1 MASPIVSNF
10 YLATGEESTAL
21 HESTAFVQIISFPNS
36 HSWIWIGDQSGAQQN
51 LALALGPPKCHGGS
65 NVMSSHILNSSNPDE
80 ASIHAKGFAERI
92 SKKLGGKP
100 VYLTCNLNNTVDDQV
115 QNILEKQILGLI
127 KTDPHVFGM

>member
-51 LALALGPPKCHGGS
+51 LALALGPQKCRGGS
-65 NVMSSHILNSSNPDE
+65 NVMSSHVLNSPNPDE

-100 VYLTCNLNNTVDDQV
+100 VYLTCNLGPVDDQV
-115 QNILEKQILGLI
+115 QNNLEKQILGLI